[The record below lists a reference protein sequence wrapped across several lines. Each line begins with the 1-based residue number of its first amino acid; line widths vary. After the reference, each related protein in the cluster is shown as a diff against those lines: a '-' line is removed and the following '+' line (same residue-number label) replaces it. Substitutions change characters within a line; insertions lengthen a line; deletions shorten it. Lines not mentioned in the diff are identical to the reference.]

1 MSKPTPGPWRVVN
14 TKEEQYDGDYIAD
27 LSNDLLIVPPSIH
40 FLGDPLADSALMAA
54 APELLDLLIK
64 AQRLGLTFDIG
75 TAYIRRSYIDKQDE
89 LNALINALIKKI
101 GGAV

>member
-40 FLGDPLADSALMAA
+40 FLGDPLADAALIAA
-54 APELLDLLIK
+54 APDLLAALQTMVK
-64 AQRLGLTFDIG
+64 AFLVYAPKT
-75 TAYIRRSYIDKQDE
+75 E
-89 LNALINALIKKI
+89 
-101 GGAV
+101 GAEYNCVTEASAAIERERGNV